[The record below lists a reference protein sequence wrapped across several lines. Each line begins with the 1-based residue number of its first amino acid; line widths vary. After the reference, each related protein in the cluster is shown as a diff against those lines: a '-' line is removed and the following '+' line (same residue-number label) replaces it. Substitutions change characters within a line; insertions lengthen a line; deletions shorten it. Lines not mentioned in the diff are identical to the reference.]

1 MHSSGE
7 KAVTELSPSAI
18 QSVDQL
24 DGCNNVAT
32 IELWVVAIAT
42 HFQLIKT

>member
-1 MHSSGE
+1 MHLSGE
-7 KAVTELSPSAI
+7 KAMPELSPSAI

-32 IELWVVAIAT
+32 IELWVVAMAT
-42 HFQLIKT
+42 YFQLIET

>member
-1 MHSSGE
+1 MHLSGE
-7 KAVTELSPSAI
+7 KAVPELSPSAT

-24 DGCNNVAT
+24 DGCNNVVTTELRVFAT
-32 IELWVVAIAT
+32 AT